1 MSIEFFDPKVYILM
15 EYVTKI
21 ESSASPNINFKIKIF
36 RAFNMMQKILPEL
49 LTSSSVYRYHTSV
62 EEKPHLCT
70 TLTLEY
76 AINVQ
81 NITIVLIIFLY
92 YSAFI
97 IGTIVLFSTVPE
109 LRSRCS
115 KRERYTKL
123 HYINRTAQVQRLFL
137 LAGELASPAAEI

>member
-1 MSIEFFDPKVYILM
+1 MSIEFFDPKVYIHM
-15 EYVTKI
+15 EYVT
-21 ESSASPNINFKIKIF
+21 
-36 RAFNMMQKILPEL
+36 KILPEL

-70 TLTLEY
+70 TLTLEC

-123 HYINRTAQVQRLFL
+123 RYTNRTAPVQRPFL
-137 LAGELASPAAEI
+137 MAARACFTYSRSLV